1 MPRPRSPAL
10 INKVATSS
18 ESGWVRRQV
27 YSFFTA
33 LRFLTIVPIPWGAA
47 DDAELFSRSVRYFPV
62 VGLVIGLAGMV
73 LSLLLSGIVPMT
85 VAAFVAVCYLAAISG
100 FLHLDGLADSGDGL
114 LSHRPCEAILAIM
127 KDSRSGAMGVVVLV
141 LVVLGKF
148 AALSSMSRPMLV
160 TAVLLMPLAG
170 RTAIVLTMATL
181 PYARPE
187 GGLGSLFYSAKA
199 RQAALIGVILLAAT
213 GLIVGWRI
221 GLIIGLALL
230 IVVGWFGGWCR
241 SKIGGATGD
250 TLGGVCELTELA
262 VALALTTGWA
272 N

>member
-1 MPRPRSPAL
+1 MPEP
-10 INKVATSS
+10 INKVATNS
-18 ESGWVRRQV
+18 EPGWSKRQV
-27 YSFFTA
+27 YSFLTA
-33 LRFLTIVPIPWGAA
+33 LRFLTIVPIPWGMTH
-47 DDAELFSRSVRYFPV
+47 DAELFSRSVRYFPLI
-62 VGLVIGLAGMV
+62 GLVIGLGGMG
-73 LSLLLSGIVPMT
+73 LTSLLSSIVPVA
-85 VAAFVAVCYLAAISG
+85 VAAFIAVCYLAVISG

-148 AALSSMSRPMLV
+148 AALSSMSMPMLA

-199 RQAALIGVILLAAT
+199 RQAALIGIVLFVAT
-213 GLIVGWRI
+213 GLIIGWKI

-241 SKIGGATGD
+241 ARIGGATGD

-262 VALALTTGWA
+262 VALVLTTSWA
-272 N
+272 S